1 MPVAHLPANARALA
15 ARVVLEVREQRR
27 YLDDALG
34 AALTQAPAGTAPLV
48 QELAYGSLRWYHQ
61 LAAIAQ
67 LWLRRPLRSRDQ
79 DVHALLLVGLYQL
92 RATRVAPHAAVKE
105 TVEAAAALGKPWAKD
120 LINACLRG
128 YLREPQ
134 RAEAAMRADE
144 AVRLSHPRW
153 LLEELKRAY
162 PQTWER
168 IAEANNARPPMS
180 LRVNLARIARAA
192 YLRELATAGIAAQ
205 PSALCDSAVVLEQP
219 RPVGEL
225 PGFAQGLVSVQDA
238 AAQFAAGLL
247 DAQPGERVLDACA
260 APGGKT
266 THLLE
271 RTPQLAE
278 LVAVDREAARVERLR
293 ENLDRL
299 GLRARL
305 VVADAGRPD
314 AWWDG
319 RPFDRILLDAPC
331 SATGVIRRHPDIKLR
346 RKPNEIEQLAA
357 TQAQLLAGLWPLLKG
372 GGKLLYVTCS
382 VLPRENE
389 AQIDAFLAEHADA
402 GVCVLRL
409 PAGHERGIGWQIL
422 PGEQDLDGFYY
433 VCLAKR

>member
-1 MPVAHLPANARALA
+1 VAHTPANARALA
-15 ARVVLEVREQRR
+15 ARVVVEVCDDGRF
-27 YLDDALG
+27 LDDAL
-34 AALTQAPAGTAPLV
+34 AAAATRAPAGTAPLV
-48 QELAYGSLRWYHQ
+48 QELVYGTLRWYQQ

-67 LWLRRPLRSRDQ
+67 LWLHRPLRSKDH
-79 DVHALLLVGLYQL
+79 DVHALLLLGLYQL
-92 RATRVAPHAAVKE
+92 RALRVAPHAAVKE

-120 LINACLRG
+120 LLNACLRG

-134 RAEAAMRADE
+134 RAEAAIRDDPAL
-144 AVRLSHPRW
+144 RLSHPPW
-153 LLEELKRAY
+153 LLEELKHAY
-162 PQTWER
+162 PENWES
-168 IAEANNARPPMS
+168 IAQANNARPPMG
-180 LRVNLARIARAA
+180 LRVNLARTTRTVYLAALAAARIGARA
-192 YLRELATAGIAAQ
+192 
-205 PSALCDSAVVLEQP
+205 SALCESAVLLDEP
-219 RPVGEL
+219 RPVAEL
-225 PGFAQGLVSVQDA
+225 PGFAQGLASVQDV

-266 THLLE
+266 THVLE
-271 RTPQLAE
+271 RTPGLAE
-278 LVAVDREAARVERLR
+278 LVAVDRDGGRVHLIR
-293 ENLDRL
+293 ENLERL

-305 VVADAGRPD
+305 ALADASRPD

-346 RKPNEIEQLAA
+346 RKPPEIEQLTRA
-357 TQAQLLAGLWPLLKG
+357 QAQLLAGLWPLLRG

-389 AQIDAFLAEHADA
+389 AQIATFLAEHADA
-402 GVCVLRL
+402 SVCAASL
-409 PAGHERGIGWQIL
+409 PVGRARRVGWQIL

-433 VCLAKR
+433 VCLAKH